1 MDNNEKRMISMTGD
15 LGEKIDLI
23 VLEKTEFNGCVYI
36 LAEESEDD
44 ETMAYILKQ
53 SGGDDKELVY
63 TIVEDEKELDAIAPI
78 FEELLEGE
86 VQIVSDDD
94 DSAR

>member
-1 MDNNEKRMISMTGD
+1 MAKEDNRIISMVGE
-15 LGEKIDLI
+15 LGEKIELI
-23 VLEKTEFNGCVYI
+23 ALEKTEFNGCVYI

-53 SGGDDKELVY
+53 NAEEDGELVY
-63 TIVEDEKELDAIAPI
+63 TLVEDEKELDAVAPI

-86 VQIVSDDD
+86 IEIVSDE
-94 DSAR
+94 RKQ

>member
-1 MDNNEKRMISMTGD
+1 MDKDEKRTICMIGEM
-15 LGEKIDLI
+15 GEKIELI
-23 VLEKTEFNGCVYI
+23 PLEKTVFNGSVYI

-53 SGGDDKELVY
+53 SGEDDNDLVY
-63 TIVEDEKELDAIAPI
+63 TLVEDEKELDAVAPI

-86 VQIVSDDD
+86 IELVSE
-94 DSAR
+94 RN